1 MAARKKAAVQNEE
14 KAPPRFGRFIVEL
27 HELQLAALGGPAAT
41 AERFGATLLGC
52 VVSPHDRVARV
63 ELEA

>member
-1 MAARKKAAVQNEE
+1 MAARKKAAVQETE
-14 KAPPRFGRFIVEL
+14 DKTPARLGRFIVEL
-27 HELQLAALGGPAAT
+27 QLLALGGPAGA

-52 VVSPHDRVARV
+52 VLNPHDRVARV